1 MISVPGDT
9 RPATP
14 VPARSGDDHPT
25 DTSGVSAFAPQL
37 PAVDRDQRADCR
49 SQLEAHASHRSNAQR
64 RREVRAAA
72 HAKQTAAAAKRTAT
86 AVLDAPAA
94 ELPTPCRTKHPVGVK
109 RCVLCDAHAEQAAL
123 AKAAALKAPLADDP
137 ADTLAERAA
146 QTAEFKAALAKSR
159 VTPEAQQALADAL
172 HRHRDPKAAQ
182 EALQARQK
190 AATTDRTTPASPTQP
205 QPAAPQT
212 SPDGGT
218 PGKAERFVAASTAE
232 TGSDLREGCDASVSC
247 DSEPTP
253 ETSDL
258 GKQYEQANNKL
269 QKSMRLL
276 DEARAIT
283 TLFSMR
289 KCGVD
294 NIAGA
299 VAVTQKID
307 GSGGFN
313 GLFRCGSVW
322 SCPECM
328 PVVRADRAAV
338 MEKYALAWA
347 TEHDAELCTGKTE
360 DAGKTHAGHG
370 MAMATFTSRHG
381 EHAVLED
388 RLIFDKHGKP
398 VKDDDGKQQVR
409 RGQLQRTADAW
420 RRMLQSRWWRRL
432 RAKYGIVG
440 ATRALEVTHS
450 WASAW
455 HTHIHAVV
463 WFEEPVTDDVAKELE
478 TELYVRWQ
486 AECTV
491 AGLGRPSRKHGVKVD
506 PARRGAEGAADI
518 AKYLVKVQDKD
529 KAPRPAAEGFV
540 NHVSRDAR
548 PTADQAR
555 RLKAARAKRDTARA
569 QGKTRAQ
576 ADADSL
582 IADIREE
589 IGQAHRAR
597 ALGNELLRGDNKV
610 GRKEGRT
617 ALEILRL
624 ALAGDAAELD
634 LWHQYERATKGTKML
649 TWTGDVRERLERLTG
664 AAAERDAQEVMAEDD
679 AKQVKAVLV
688 LIDPDPWKS
697 KVAAIPGRRG
707 QLRVAVKVA
716 SDNAIKA
723 GLDME
728 AGARAAV
735 RELLES
741 WGLTWDTDMYGP
753 GTQTKGSRGVDT
765 ETGELYFVPEH
776 PAPPQDRRDR
786 RHPQW
791 QTPDQ
796 LHANAT
802 ILGTTPRDYVRPEQ
816 AARRAS
822 GLPIAREL
830 TTPTTDST
838 PATTKTLCIVCDIP
852 VNPSLPEPL
861 HLLCD
866 PFTTS

>member
-14 VPARSGDDHPT
+14 VRANEPDDHPT

-37 PAVDRDQRADCR
+37 PAVDRDPSADR
-49 SQLEAHASHRSNAQR
+49 RRQLEAPGSHRSNAQR
-64 RREVRAAA
+64 RRETRAAA
-72 HAKQTAAAAKRTAT
+72 HVKQAAAAAKRTET
-86 AVLDAPAA
+86 AAQNAPAP

-109 RCVLCDAHAEQAAL
+109 RCVLCDAHAEQGAL
-123 AKAAALKAPLADDP
+123 AKAAALKAAP
-137 ADTLAERAA
+137 ADEPEATLAERAA
-146 QTAEFKAALAKSR
+146 QAAEFKAALANTR
-159 VTPEAQQALADAL
+159 VAPEAQQKLADAL
-172 HRHRDPKAAQ
+172 DRFRHPKAAQ
-182 EALQARQK
+182 EPAR
-190 AATTDRTTPASPTQP
+190 TLPSPTQP
-205 QPAAPQT
+205 PVAAPQIGH
-212 SPDGGT
+212 DGGT
-218 PGKAERFVAASTAE
+218 PGKAERSVAASTAE
-232 TGSDLREGCDASVSC
+232 TGNDLRERCDASGSC
-247 DSEPTP
+247 DAEPTP
-253 ETSDL
+253 ETPDL
-258 GKQYEQANNKL
+258 GKQYEQQNNKL
-269 QKSMRLL
+269 QQSMRLL

-289 KCGVD
+289 KCGVA

-299 VAVTQKID
+299 VAVTQKMD

-338 MEKYALAWA
+338 LEEYALAWA
-347 TEHDAELCTGKTE
+347 TEHDAEKCTGKAE

-381 EHAVLED
+381 QYAVLED

-409 RGQLQRTADAW
+409 KGQLQRTADAW

-463 WFEEPVTDDVAKELE
+463 WFEMPVTDDVAKELE

-486 AECTV
+486 AECKV

-529 KAPRPAAEGFV
+529 KAKPAKAAGDAPV
-540 NHVSRDAR
+540 NHISRDAR
-548 PTADQAR
+548 PSADQAR
-555 RLKAARAKRDTARA
+555 RLKVARTRRDAARERGD
-569 QGKTRAQ
+569 TRAQ

-589 IGQAHRAR
+589 IGQAARAR
-597 ALGNELLRGDNKV
+597 ALGNELVGGHNKL

-624 ALAGDAAELD
+624 ALAGDAAELE

-664 AAAERDAQEVMAEDD
+664 AAERDAQEVMAEDD

-688 LIDPDPWKS
+688 LIDPEPWKT
-697 KVAAIPGRRG
+697 KVAAVPGRRG

-716 SDNAIKA
+716 SDNAIEA
-723 GLDME
+723 GIDME
-728 AGARAAV
+728 VGARTAV

-765 ETGELYFVPEH
+765 DTGELYFVPEH
-776 PAPPQDRRDR
+776 PTPQDRRDR
-786 RHPQW
+786 RHPSW
-791 QTPDQ
+791 QNPDQ
-796 LHANAT
+796 LHANAA

-830 TTPTTDST
+830 STPTTDST

-852 VNPSLPEPL
+852 VNPDLAEPL

>member
-1 MISVPGDT
+1 MISVPGT
-9 RPATP
+9 PRPATP
-14 VPARSGDDHPT
+14 VRANVPDDHPT
-25 DTSGVSAFAPQL
+25 DTSGTSAFAPQL
-37 PAVDRDQRADCR
+37 PAVDRDQRADRR
-49 SQLEAHASHRSNAQR
+49 SQLEAPASHRSNAQR
-64 RREVRAAA
+64 RREARKAA
-72 HAKQTAAAAKRTAT
+72 HAKQAAAAAKRTET
-86 AVLDAPAA
+86 AAQNAPAP
-94 ELPTPCRTKHPVGVK
+94 ELPTPCRTAHPVGVK
-109 RCVLCDAHAEQAAL
+109 RCVLCDAHAEQGAL
-123 AKAAALKAPLADDP
+123 AKAAALKAPP
-137 ADTLAERAA
+137 ADQPEPEASLAERAA
-146 QTAEFKAALAKSR
+146 EAAEFKAALANAR
-159 VTPEAQQALADAL
+159 VGDEAQRALAVAMDRF
-172 HRHRDPKAAQ
+172 RHPKAAQ
-182 EALQARQK
+182 EAAQAL
-190 AATTDRTTPASPTQP
+190 PSPTQP
-205 QPAAPQT
+205 PVAAPQI

-218 PGKAERFVAASTAE
+218 PGKAERFVAASTGE
-232 TGSDLREGCDASVSC
+232 TGDDLREGCDASGSS
-247 DSEPTP
+247 DAQPTP
-253 ETSDL
+253 ETPDL

-283 TLFSMR
+283 TLFSMK

-299 VAVTQKID
+299 IAVTQKVD

-338 MEKYALAWA
+338 LEAYALAWA
-347 TEHDAELCTGKTE
+347 TEHDAEKCTGKAE

-370 MAMATFTSRHG
+370 MAMVTLTSRHG

-388 RLIFDKHGKP
+388 RLLFDKKGKP
-398 VKDDDGKQQVR
+398 IKDENGKQQVR
-409 RGQLQRTADAW
+409 KGQLQRTADAW
-420 RRMLQSRWWRRL
+420 RRMLQSRWWKGKNGF
-432 RAKYGIVG
+432 RARYGIVG
-440 ATRALEVTHS
+440 ATRAIEVTHS
-450 WASAW
+450 WSSAW

-463 WFEEPVTDDVAKELE
+463 WFEEPVTDDVAKAVEA
-478 TELYVRWQ
+478 ELYLRWQ
-486 AECTV
+486 EECTV
-491 AGLGRPSRKHGVKVD
+491 NGLGRPSRKHGVKVD

-529 KAPRPAAEGFV
+529 KAPKPAAEEGFV

-555 RLKAARAKRDTARA
+555 RLKVARTRRDAARDRGD
-569 QGKTRAQ
+569 TRAQ

-597 ALGNELLRGDNKV
+597 ALGNELVGGHNKV

-624 ALAGDAAELD
+624 ALAGDEAELD

-649 TWTGDVRERLERLTG
+649 TWTGDARERLERLTG
-664 AAAERDAQEVMAEDD
+664 AAAERDAKEVMAEDD

-697 KVAAIPGRRG
+697 KVTSHVGRRG

-741 WGLTWDTDMYGP
+741 WGLTWDVDMYGP

-776 PAPPQDRRDR
+776 PAPPQDRPER

-791 QTPDQ
+791 QNPDQ
-796 LHANAT
+796 LHANAA

-830 TTPTTDST
+830 TTPATDST
-838 PATTKTLCIVCDIP
+838 TATTTPLCIVCGTP
-852 VNPSLPEPL
+852 VNPDFPEPL